1 MLGLFLSV
9 HLALAATMWSVSSC
23 RFVSLQFTTDTGSFA
38 DFYLDETADGAPVDY
53 QNGIG
58 LFTWLK
64 PFLTDAPK
72 SWTEGSC
79 TGYTELQREFFTD
92 SWFETARIC
101 AVLAVLGSM
110 GVTVWTWFL
119 ACIALTSQIQ
129 IYAMVFLYAILTI
142 AIGLTFL
149 MLGSKL
155 CNELTADQGF
165 DGTTSCSLDQGGL
178 VACAA
183 ILLWTVAGLI
193 TFVYVKPIDRE
204 IVLVPSSQEQ
214 QRLRQKRILAERQKQ
229 AALSSSPDNNSSVAN
244 KKYQAALAQQQQSK
258 RELLAKQQ
266 ARQQAQQSKKNISIR
281 GVAAEDGT
289 VEMQLQRN
297 HRGQLSMMSRQSQ
310 RRPTSPSAAEI

>member
-64 PFLTDAPK
+64 PFVVVISDDDDNNSS

-119 ACIALTSQIQ
+119 ACMALTSQIQ
-129 IYAMVFLYAILTI
+129 IYAMVFLYGILTI

-149 MLGSKL
+149 ILGSNL
-155 CNELTADQGF
+155 CNELTAEQGF

-204 IVLVPSSQEQ
+204 IVLVPSQE
-214 QRLRQKRILAERQKQ
+214 QRLRQKRILAERK
-229 AALSSSPDNNSSVAN
+229 AGSSRDNNSVAN

-258 RELLAKQQ
+258 KELLAKQQ

-297 HRGQLSMMSRQSQ
+297 HRGQLSMSRQSQ
-310 RRPTSPSAAEI
+310 RRPMSPSAAEI